1 MIGGVAVTS
10 EPTLVP
16 AEPNREV
23 HLGDATGMPLT
34 SEHFRVITTAVPR
47 PGPGEVLV
55 RNRLM
60 AVTAAMCTMMVAEE
74 LPVPS
79 YRRGSPLWGAAIGEV
94 VTAGPASGIEP
105 GALVKH
111 GLGWRDYALL
121 ETTAVESIELTDA
134 HDPGALLSHGA
145 PAWAALRRV
154 ARVGSGDTVFVSGA
168 AGGLGTLAGQIARH
182 LGAKRVLGST
192 GSPEK
197 ADRLRREL
205 GYDELVMRNEATV
218 TDQLRLAAPE
228 GLDVV
233 CDTVGG
239 EQLEAAVE
247 NANTGARV
255 ALLGALSGQLGGDG
269 LSAPTRLDSALLI
282 RRRMEIRGVSLR
294 DHEDAERE
302 WTRVFV
308 DGLAEG
314 VFSFPH
320 TRLHGLER
328 APEALRELVAGE
340 HMGTV
345 LVEL

>member
-1 MIGGVAVTS
+1 MTTGPVYVS
-10 EPTLVP
+10 

-23 HLGDATGMPLT
+23 HLGEASGMPLT

-47 PGPGEVLV
+47 PGVGEVLV
-55 RNRLM
+55 RNKLM

-74 LPVPS
+74 LPMPS

-94 VTAGPASGIEP
+94 VAAGPASGIEP
-105 GALVKH
+105 GCLVKH
-111 GLGWRDYALL
+111 ELGWRDYALL
-121 ETTAVESIELTDA
+121 DATEVEPVELTDS

-145 PAWAALRRV
+145 PAWAALHRV
-154 ARVGSGDTVFVSGA
+154 AGVGTDDTVFVSGA
-168 AGGLGTLAGQIARH
+168 AGGIGTLAGQIARH
-182 LGAKRVLGST
+182 LGAKRVVGST
-192 GSPEK
+192 GSTEK
-197 ADRLRREL
+197 ADYLRREL
-205 GYDELVMRNEATV
+205 GYDELVLRNEASV
-218 TDQLRLAAPE
+218 TNQLRMAAPE

-294 DHEDAERE
+294 DHADAVRE
-302 WTRVFV
+302 WGRLFV
-308 DGLAEG
+308 AGLAEG
-314 VFSFPH
+314 SFSFPH
-320 TRLHGLER
+320 TRLYGLER
-328 APEALRELVAGE
+328 APEALRELVAGK
-340 HMGTV
+340 HLGTV